1 MKAVAEHVAFTRS
14 HGNDVVVA
22 VSAMGKATDN
32 LIALANSVSR
42 TQPGR
47 EMDMLLTTGER
58 VSAALLTM
66 ALADLGVE
74 AVSFTGSQVGIIT
87 DTVHGKAKIV
97 EVKGDRV
104 REALAAGKVC
114 VVAGFQGVSTERE
127 ITTLGRG
134 GTDTTAVALA
144 AALGADAC
152 EIYTDV
158 TGVFTADP
166 RIVPQARKLARV
178 HFDEML
184 EMAGAGSKVLAL
196 RSVEFARN
204 HNVPIHVRSSF
215 TWEQGTWVNFEEPG
229 MEDPIISGVVTDA
242 NEAKV
247 TVLGVPDQPGVSA
260 ALFEPLAARNVVVDM
275 IVQNTST
282 EGHTDISFTVPK
294 ADMTVSEQI
303 VGQVRGR
310 DRRQGRHPRRRHR
323 QGVDRRRRHEDLA
336 RHRRQDVPHARRRGR
351 QHRDDLDVDDPH
363 LGRGRR
369 HPISSGRP
377 AACTPRSAST
387 RGQAY
392 AAPSPNA
399 LNVSRSWSGRATI
412 SVLLR
417 LPRLAHLHEC
427 LAGHR
432 TSRGGR
438 LGACPSR
445 WRAPTT
451 SCRETGWVFNNE
463 VGDSRRWPSSSPPAT
478 TRCRPT
484 SRPSTCRT
492 PDDDARTLVE
502 IGSGI
507 GRMTCAFTR
516 EFGSVIACDLDAGFL
531 ERCYETVGR
540 FGKVDRLRTRPRR
553 RRPHARPPRRLRRP
567 RLQLHHAPA
576 LPPRRRARA
585 RRPRRCASCAPAAR
599 IALNFRHPPPPTS
612 SWCRL
617 GAVVRAS
624 FRIPSLGDR
633 LAARRGLRPVGVAG
647 QPAAPRPGDRPA
659 CATASPAIEVWTNP
673 RNHVTG
679 YGATQRTPSTASTAP
694 LVADRRHTV
703 PRLIGRPTT
712 EAATRATGAERPSS
726 AV

>member
-1 MKAVAEHVAFTRS
+1 MALIVQKFGGTSVGDPDRMKAVAEHIAFTRS

-32 LIALANSVSR
+32 LITLANSVSR

-47 EMDMLLTTGER
+47 ELDMLLTTGER

-66 ALADLGVE
+66 ALADLGVD

-87 DTVHGKAKIV
+87 DTSHGKAKIV

-158 TGVFTADP
+158 TGVFSADP
-166 RIVPQARKLARV
+166 RIVPLARKLTRV

-242 NEAKV
+242 NDAKV

-303 VGQVRGR
+303 VGPGR
-310 DRRQGRHPRRRHR
+310 DRDRGQGRDPRRRHR

-351 QHRDDLDVDDPH
+351 QHRDDLDLDDPH
-363 LGRGRR
+363 LRR
-369 HPISSGRP
+369 RRRCRSRAGGAQPPHRVRARRRPGLQRP
-377 AACTPRSAST
+377 ATRTEVTVRTPARVGPTWHREFACRSLSGTLARMS
-387 RGQAY
+387 RH
-392 AAPSPNA
+392 SPHIAWRTAGRVSDQMANA
-399 LNVSRSWSGRATI
+399 DDV
-412 SVLLR
+412 V
-417 LPRLAHLHEC
+417 
-427 LAGHR
+427 
-432 TSRGGR
+432 
-438 LGACPSR
+438 
-445 WRAPTT
+445 
-451 SCRETGWVFNNE
+451 RETGWVFNNE
-463 VGDSRRWPSSSPPAT
+463 VGDSATLADFVATGDDEVPAYLEYLGL
-478 TRCRPT
+478 
-484 SRPSTCRT
+484 RT
-492 PDDDARTLVE
+492 PDDDAQTLVE

-540 FGKVDRLRTRPRR
+540 FGKVDRLRTVHVADGRSLDLPDDS
-553 RRPHARPPRRLRRP
+553 RRP

-576 LPPRRRARA
+576 LPCSTTPSRWPPR
-585 RRPRRCASCAPAAR
+585 PCGSCGPAAGSR
-599 IALNFRHPPPPTS
+599 STSGPPPPPTW
-612 SWCRL
+612 SW
-617 GAVVRAS
+617 S
-624 FRIPSLGDR
+624 
-633 LAARRGLRPVGVAG
+633 RPVRSCAPRSASRRSATGWRA
-647 QPAAPRPGDRPA
+647 PAA
-659 CATASPAIEVWTNP
+659 SPVSAWQVSRLHPDQVIGPLRHSLTGIEVWTNP
-673 RNHVTG
+673 RNNVTG
-679 YGATQRTPSTASTAP
+679 YGATRQTFYGINKHHWWLIAT
-694 LVADRRHTV
+694 VA
-703 PRLIGRPTT
+703 
-712 EAATRATGAERPSS
+712 
-726 AV
+726 